1 MVDEE
6 QLADFATAL
15 MVTVGQHIETK
26 KCEHCVQLFEEARKK
41 ASL

>member
-15 MVTVGQHIETK
+15 MVIVGQHIETK
-26 KCEHCVQLFEEARKK
+26 KCEHCKQLFEEARKK